1 MNMLKPVIVATAL
14 FAIAGSSFVYA
25 QDRSDG
31 AGGFGHRTERHHRL
45 GADDINAFAD
55 ARIAA
60 LKAGLELTPD
70 QSKNWP
76 AFETALRNM
85 VQLRLQR
92 MQARAAA
99 RDQSH
104 AESGATPN
112 PATPFDRMAG
122 RADTMSKRAA
132 ALKQLA
138 DAGGPLYQS
147 LDDAQKSRF
156 AMLSHI
162 LRPRQHDHA
171 NAGDERDGRGW
182 GHGRRFGERDQGGRD
197 GEGWGRGRR
206 FSEDDGSGPGHRR
219 FDREDRGM
227 HGSMDTD
234 NDQDD
239 SRL

>member
-1 MNMLKPVIVATAL
+1 
-14 FAIAGSSFVYA
+14 
-25 QDRSDG
+25 
-31 AGGFGHRTERHHRL
+31 
-45 GADDINAFAD
+45 
-55 ARIAA
+55 
-60 LKAGLELTPD
+60 
-70 QSKNWP
+70 
-76 AFETALRNM
+76 
-85 VQLRLQR
+85 
-92 MQARAAA
+92 
-99 RDQSH
+99 
-104 AESGATPN
+104 
-112 PATPFDRMAG
+112 MAG

-156 AMLSHI
+156 ALLSHI

-171 NAGDERDGRGW
+171 NAGDERDGRGSD
-182 GHGRRFGERDQGGRD
+182 HGRRFGERDQGGRD
-197 GEGWGRGRR
+197 GEGWGHGRR
-206 FSEDDGSGPGHRR
+206 FSEGDDSGSGHHRR